1 MFTGQKH
8 KNRFLNEIAELK
20 QSNSYFNKKFLSVL
34 YTITSDDFLWE
45 SSKNAIRNNYID
57 FKEINIKGISVSSHQ
72 LWQFAKSMA
81 LGDELLLEDIIDK
94 ESYND
99 KNFKIIID
107 AIKIARK
114 GLNLN

>member
-8 KNRFLNEIAELK
+8 KNRFLNEITELK

-57 FKEINIKGISVSSHQ
+57 FRNINIKGISVSSHQ

-94 ESYND
+94 ELYND